1 MQQLTM
7 VSKTTDSDG
16 HVMLTFDDGTG
27 MWFETESDFNSYAQE
42 IFDAEFIAQLLR
54 QCAVRCVADNPSH
67 TSCVATWNDAD
78 PSGNYV
84 NVVDAI

>member
-7 VSKTTDSDG
+7 VSKEIDADG

-42 IFDAEFIAQLLR
+42 IFNAEVISQLLR
-54 QCAVRCVADNPSH
+54 LCAVRCVANNPSH
-67 TSCVATWNDAD
+67 ASCIATWNDAD
-78 PSGNYV
+78 LAGNFV
-84 NVVDAI
+84 NVVDLT